1 MDLFPT
7 KTLGFRREA
16 SKWSQIHTTGGWEKV
31 SSLVTSPTTNI
42 IKWWFPIVMLN
53 YPTLWFVNWVL
64 YTTDDMLNIVKC
76 YMLYI
81 YNYIYSLVYI
91 LYLDIIMV
99 WTSIGSA
106 AFSSSRFPSLSGKQW
121 LSSRQTQGVLHP
133 RSSNPEK
140 NETRIYY

>member
-1 MDLFPT
+1 MMISHSNVKLPD
-7 KTLGFRREA
+7 A
-16 SKWSQIHTTGGWEKV
+16 MV
-31 SSLVTSPTTNI
+31 
-42 IKWWFPIVMLN
+42 
-53 YPTLWFVNWVL
+53 VNWVL

-76 YMLYI
+76 YML
-81 YNYIYSLVYI
+81 YIYSLVYI

-140 NETRIYY
+140 IETRIYY